1 MPWVKSNL
9 CCVAL
14 AIALQTQ
21 TALAQGDLLGT
32 DEMAEAIVS
41 MTSPVWTGPRTPAP
55 VPVER
60 PANAVVTQI

>member
-9 CCVAL
+9 GSIAL

-21 TALAQGDLLGT
+21 TALAQGDLLGA

-41 MTSPVWTGPRTPAP
+41 MSSPVWTGSDYLAVWAQDTGSNPGTATP
-55 VPVER
+55 
-60 PANAVVTQI
+60 